1 MVVLD
6 VLKAV
11 FGGIFILF
19 LPGFI
24 WSFIFFFKREIDWVE
39 RIGLSIGLSIAI
51 VPLTVFWLNW
61 LFDVRIT
68 LLNTSLAV
76 CVLIALPAAYLLVT
90 RPALRKDVTGR
101 MKSLVKRGRN

>member
-24 WSFIFFFKREIDWVE
+24 WSFVFFFKREIGWVE
-39 RIGLSIGLSIAI
+39 RIALSIGLSIAI

-76 CVLIALPAAYLLVT
+76 CALIVLPAAYLLVT
-90 RPALRKDVTGR
+90 RPSLREEVMGR
-101 MKSLVKRGRN
+101 MKALVKRGGD

>member
-24 WSFIFFFKREIDWVE
+24 WSFVFFFKREIDWVE
-39 RIGLSIGLSIAI
+39 RIALSIGLSIAI

-90 RPALRKDVTGR
+90 RPVLRKDVTGR
-101 MKSLVKRGRN
+101 MKSLVKRGRD

>member
-24 WSFIFFFKREIDWVE
+24 WSFVFFFKREIDWVE
-39 RIGLSIGLSIAI
+39 RIALSIGLSIAI

-76 CVLIALPAAYLLVT
+76 CVLIALPAAYLLVR
-90 RPALRKDVTGR
+90 RPDLRKDVTGR
-101 MKSLVKRGRN
+101 MKSLVKRGRD